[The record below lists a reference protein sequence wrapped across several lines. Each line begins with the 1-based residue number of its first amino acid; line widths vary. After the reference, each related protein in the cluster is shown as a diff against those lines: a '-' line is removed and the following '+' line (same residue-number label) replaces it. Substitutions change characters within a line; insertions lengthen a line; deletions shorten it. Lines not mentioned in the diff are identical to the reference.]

1 MELAQGSMGLIY
13 GYEPACSQ
21 LPRTVMGVLHGK
33 PPDTIIISVEQ
44 NIYYTAVL
52 MKEISSQKQTK
63 KLVQLVDEKNLVFF
77 NASLGGEFFYPWIG
91 SAVRTLVCF

>member
-1 MELAQGSMGLIY
+1 
-13 GYEPACSQ
+13 
-21 LPRTVMGVLHGK
+21 
-33 PPDTIIISVEQ
+33 
-44 NIYYTAVL
+44 